1 MVVGHHYSERL
12 KLSIISRTCIKAKTN
27 CLTCNVD
34 GEKAGYRYYN
44 TCKHIMMRVYGLPQ
58 CEMQLWRK
66 LLYGANMPALQVNE
80 LYGETNK
87 LAAEG

>member
-1 MVVGHHYSERL
+1 
-12 KLSIISRTCIKAKTN
+12 
-27 CLTCNVD
+27 
-34 GEKAGYRYYN
+34 
-44 TCKHIMMRVYGLPQ
+44 MRVYGLPQ